1 MLRIAKILKSN
12 GVEGGL
18 LVSSPDFDL
27 REIEEPVFIYFDGL
41 PVPYFISDCVQRGQN
56 RFILR
61 LNDIESLKDA
71 EELVGKDL
79 FLDAELE
86 DFEEGEL
93 PIDYF
98 EGWQVLDKGRQI
110 GIAGCLEPIP
120 GNPCLNV
127 NTSESGSLLIPLH
140 EDFILS
146 AQDGVLSLDLPEG
159 LY

>member
-41 PVPYFISDCVQRGQN
+41 PVPYFISDCSQRGQN
-56 RFILR
+56 KYILK
-61 LNDIESLKDA
+61 LTDIESLKDA
-71 EELVGKDL
+71 EEVVGKDL
-79 FLDAELE
+79 YLDADLQ
-86 DFEEGEL
+86 DFDEGEL
-93 PIDYF
+93 PLDYF
-98 EGWQVLDKGRQI
+98 EGWKVLDKGELL
-110 GIAGCLEPIP
+110 GTAVLLEPIP

-127 NTSESGSLLIPLH
+127 ETASGLLLIPLH

-146 AQDGVLSLDLPEG
+146 AQDEVLALDLPEG

>member
-1 MLRIAKILKSN
+1 MLRIAKNLKSN

-41 PVPYFISDCVQRGQN
+41 PVPYFISACSQRGQN
-56 RFILR
+56 RFILS
-61 LNDIESLKDA
+61 LTDIESLKDA
-71 EELVGKDL
+71 EEVVGKDL
-79 FLDAELE
+79 FLDAEAE
-86 DFEEGEL
+86 DFSEGEL
-93 PIDYF
+93 PMDYF
-98 EGWQVLDKGRQI
+98 EGWKVLDKGRQI
-110 GIAGCLEPIP
+110 GLATRLEPIP
-120 GNPCLNV
+120 GNLCLNV
-127 NTSESGSLLIPLH
+127 ETASGTLLIPLH